1 MSDLHLWLGVAVMAT
16 NGAAAVWGAVSWLRG
31 EPSVAFWYLLRIAQ
45 ASVTAQV
52 VLGLLLLAR
61 GDSAPDGLHVA
72 YGISPLVVTLFSEG
86 FRVAVAQ
93 REVEAVGDVEAL
105 DRPDQIILARRVA
118 LAEMGVMT
126 IGLILI
132 VTLALRAMQSGG

>member
-1 MSDLHLWLGVAVMAT
+1 MWLGVAVMAT
-16 NGAAAVWGAVSWLRG
+16 NGAAAGWGAVAWVRG
-31 EPSVAFWYLLRIAQ
+31 EPSVVFWYLLRVAQ
-45 ASVTAQV
+45 AAVTAQV

-61 GDSAPDGLHVA
+61 GDSAPDGLHIA
-72 YGISPLVVTLFSEG
+72 YGVSLLVISLFSEG

-105 DRPDQIILARRVA
+105 DRADQIVLARRVA

>member
-1 MSDLHLWLGVAVMAT
+1 MWVGVAVLAS
-16 NGAAAVWGAVSWLRG
+16 NGVGGALGAVSWLRG
-31 EPSVAFWYLLRIAQ
+31 EPSVAFWYLLRVAQ
-45 ASVTAQV
+45 ATVAVQV

-61 GDSAPDGLHVA
+61 GDSDPDGLHIA
-72 YGISPLVVTLFSEG
+72 YGIAPLVVAFVSEG

-93 REVEAVGDVEAL
+93 RELEGIEDVESLA
-105 DRPDQIILARRVA
+105 RKDQVMLARRIA

-126 IGLILI
+126 VGLLLV

>member
-1 MSDLHLWLGVAVMAT
+1 MSDLHLWLGVAVMVT
-16 NGAAAVWGAVSWLRG
+16 NGVGAAWGAVAWLRG
-31 EPSVAFWYLLRIAQ
+31 EPSVVFWYLLRAAQ
-45 ASVTAQV
+45 ATVTVQV

-61 GDSAPDGLHVA
+61 GDSSPDGLHIA
-72 YGISPLVVTLFSEG
+72 YGISLLVISLFSEG

-93 REVEAVGDVEAL
+93 REVEAAGDVEAL
-105 DRPDQIILARRVA
+105 DRTDQILLARRVA